1 MNRKTIVAV
10 VALLLI
16 GCFESQAAQTLNL
29 QQCIEMARQ
38 HNRSLQNAM
47 LEMERSAEQKKEAR
61 SKYLPEISANAI
73 AFQEFDKIIKADG
86 TYPEELA
93 ALESI
98 NPAFSQLA
106 GQPYVFHEL
115 SRGYTATVSLML
127 PLYTGGQIYNSN
139 KLAEIGNEVAQL
151 QYAMQEKEV
160 VQKVT
165 ENYWQIA
172 NLTYNLQTIDAA
184 EVQLKAIYEQ

>member
-1 MNRKTIVAV
+1 MYMNRKTIVAV
-10 VALLLI
+10 VVLLLI

-73 AFQEFDKIIKADG
+73 AFQAFDKIIKADG

-106 GQPYVFHEL
+106 GC
-115 SRGYTATVSLML
+115 
-127 PLYTGGQIYNSN
+127 
-139 KLAEIGNEVAQL
+139 
-151 QYAMQEKEV
+151 
-160 VQKVT
+160 
-165 ENYWQIA
+165 
-172 NLTYNLQTIDAA
+172 
-184 EVQLKAIYEQ
+184 